1 MTGSDPS
8 GAFPGWAGAVLAGG
22 ASKRMGR
29 DKASLHGISGERLLD
44 RACDLLSGLCASVM
58 AVGTNLPLPSGIRR
72 VEDPPGIP
80 PSPVRGILGALEESR
95 QPNVLFLPVDLP
107 GMTLEIL
114 ESIQSET
121 GPHFESPVVAISPM
135 GPEPLVSAWP
145 VSMAG
150 PLRELVEE
158 GSQEG
163 FEEMVEGGYQ
173 EAAEQGL
180 SNLSVENDFY
190 KYVKLN
196 WIGRVYIRSDYYN
209 QPKVKEKMLLVC
221 KTKYEVFYFSIL
233 MEEKIKTASLIDHK
247 SLFNASY
254 PTLPEQELVVLKDED
269 EFKVMSILPEAGR
282 YPKHYFTI
290 FNNQRFNY
298 DKRLSGTESPGVII
312 NKAFRGSDQ
321 NNNCYKGTKKG
332 LFRIKQ

>member
-1 MTGSDPS
+1 MKKLITILLLTLLINANFTTNAN
-8 GAFPGWAGAVLAGG
+8 AFGGEIRIILRAIAKFLKGG
-22 ASKRMGR
+22 ADDSIKAGSKTLDDVLKKIGQSPEEAILSKT
-29 DKASLHGISGERLLD
+29 DK
-44 RACDLLSGLCASVM
+44 V
-58 AVGTNLPLPSGIRR
+58 TNLKTLTK
-72 VEDPPGIP
+72 D
-80 PSPVRGILGALEESR
+80 ES
-95 QPNVLFLPVDLP
+95 L
-107 GMTLEIL
+107 IL
-114 ESIQSET
+114 ERVGSEKHSNNYLAVNSNKIK
-121 GPHFESPVVAISPM
+121 PIKDRRW
-135 GPEPLVSAWP
+135 LK
-145 VSMAG
+145 
-150 PLRELVEE
+150 ELVEE

-173 EAAEQGL
+173 EAAEKGL

-209 QPKVKEKMLLVC
+209 QPKVEKKMLLIC
-221 KTKYEVFYFSIL
+221 KTQYEVFYFSIL

-269 EFKVMSILPEAGR
+269 EFKVMSILPEVGR

-290 FNNQRFNY
+290 FSNQSFNY

-312 NKAFRGSDQ
+312 NKASKGSYQ
-321 NNNCYKGTKKG
+321 NNRCYKGTKKG
-332 LFRIKQ
+332 LYRIKQ